1 MALWFDETYGGKIR
15 FGLRLKRS
23 LFQGKSEFQS
33 VDVVETE
40 EFGRALALEDAWM
53 TSERDEA
60 HYHEMIVHPALTCAK
75 RIERVLV
82 IGGGDGGTIREVL
95 RHPEVAHVTMVE
107 LDKMVVD
114 VCKEHLPSYGIPW
127 NDPRLHMQF
136 GDGIAYLKGYATG
149 DQGAPYDVILIDGSD
164 PVGPAEGLYA
174 SSFYESAKR
183 CLVPGG
189 VLVSQ
194 TESPIAMAEDF
205 TRIVKTLRTSFQRAD
220 PFFVPIPL
228 YPSGMWSFTFASD
241 ALDPAVFDDARA
253 ARIEEKSRYYNR
265 DIHRAAFAQPNFV
278 KTLLRS

>member
-23 LFQGKSEFQS
+23 LYQGKSEFQT

-60 HYHEMIVHPALTCAK
+60 HYHEMIVHPALTTAK
-75 RIERVLV
+75 KIARVLV

-95 RHPEVAHVTMVE
+95 RHPEVEHVTMVE
-107 LDKMVVD
+107 LDKLVTD
-114 VCKEHLPSYGIPW
+114 VCKEHLTSFGVPW
-127 NDPRLHMQF
+127 NDPRLDLQF
-136 GDGIAYLKGYATG
+136 GDGIAYLNNY
-149 DQGAPYDVILIDGSD
+149 QGELYDVILIDGSD

-174 SSFYESAKR
+174 SPFYASVRR

-189 VLVSQ
+189 VVASQ

-205 TRIVKTLRTSFQRAD
+205 ARIVKTLRTSFTRAE
-220 PFFVPIPL
+220 PYFVPIPL
-228 YPSGMWSFTFASD
+228 YPSGMWSFTYASD
-241 ALDPAVFDDARA
+241 SVDPMQLDEARA
-253 ARIEEKSRYYNR
+253 ARIEQDARYYNR
-265 DIHRAAFAQPNFV
+265 DIHRAAFAQPSFV
-278 KTLLRS
+278 RKLLK

>member
-1 MALWFDETYGGKIR
+1 MALWFDEIYNGKIR
-15 FGLRLKRS
+15 FGLRVKRS

-60 HYHEMIVHPALTCAK
+60 HYHEMIVHPALTSAK

-82 IGGGDGGTIREVL
+82 IGGGDGGTVREVL
-95 RHPEVAHVTMVE
+95 RHSEVKHVNMVE

-114 VCKEHLPSYGIPW
+114 VCKEHLPSFKVPW
-127 NDPRLHMQF
+127 NDPRLNVEF
-136 GDGIAYLKGYATG
+136 GDGIAWLKNYADGKGT
-149 DQGAPYDVILIDGSD
+149 PYDVIIIDGSD

-174 SSFYESAKR
+174 SPFYESAKK
-183 CLVPGG
+183 CLTPEG

-205 TRIVKTLRTSFQRAD
+205 VRIVKTLRTSFKRAE
-220 PFFVPIPL
+220 PYFVPIPL
-228 YPSGMWSFTFASD
+228 YPSGMWSFSFASD
-241 ALDPAVFDDARA
+241 HVDPRNFDEARA
-253 ARIEEKSRYYNR
+253 ARIETDARYYNR
-265 DIHRAAFAQPNFV
+265 DIHRAAFAQPSFV
-278 KTLLRS
+278 QKLLRS

>member
-1 MALWFDETYGGKIR
+1 MALWFDEIYNGKIR
-15 FGLRLKRS
+15 FGLRVKRS

-60 HYHEMIVHPALTCAK
+60 HYHEMIVHPALTSAK

-82 IGGGDGGTIREVL
+82 IGGGDGGTVREVL
-95 RHPEVAHVTMVE
+95 RYPEVKHVSMVE

-114 VCKEHLPSYGIPW
+114 VCKEHLPSFKVPW
-127 NDPRLHMQF
+127 TDPRLKIEF
-136 GDGIAYLKGYATG
+136 GDGIAWLKNYS
-149 DQGAPYDVILIDGSD
+149 GAPFDVILIDGSD

-174 SSFYESAKR
+174 SPFYESAKK
-183 CLVPGG
+183 CLTPEG

-205 TRIVKTLRTSFQRAD
+205 ARIVKTLRTSFKRAE

-228 YPSGMWSFTFASD
+228 YPSGMWSFSFASD
-241 ALDPAVFDDARA
+241 QIDPRDFDDARA
-253 ARIEEKSRYYNR
+253 ARIEAEARYYNR
-265 DIHRAAFAQPNFV
+265 DIHRAAFAQPSFV
-278 KTLLRS
+278 RKLLSS

>member
-1 MALWFDETYGGKIR
+1 MALWFDEIYNGKIR
-15 FGLRLKRS
+15 FGLRVKRS

-60 HYHEMIVHPALTCAK
+60 HYHEMIVHPALTSAK

-82 IGGGDGGTIREVL
+82 IGGGDGGTVREVL
-95 RHPEVAHVTMVE
+95 RYPEVKHVSMVE

-114 VCKEHLPSYGIPW
+114 VCKEHLPSFKVPW
-127 NDPRLHMQF
+127 NDPRLKVEF
-136 GDGIAYLKGYATG
+136 GDGIAWLKNYA
-149 DQGAPYDVILIDGSD
+149 GAPFDVILIDGSD

-174 SSFYESAKR
+174 SPFYESAKK
-183 CLVPGG
+183 CLTPEG

-205 TRIVKTLRTSFQRAD
+205 ARIVKTLRTSFKRAE
-220 PFFVPIPL
+220 PYFVPIPL
-228 YPSGMWSFTFASD
+228 YPSGMWSFSFASD
-241 ALDPAVFDDARA
+241 QIDPRNFDDARA
-253 ARIEEKSRYYNR
+253 ARIEAEARYYNR
-265 DIHRAAFAQPNFV
+265 DIHRAAFAQPSFV
-278 KTLLRS
+278 RKLLNG

>member
-1 MALWFDETYGGKIR
+1 MALWFDEIYNGKIR
-15 FGLRLKRS
+15 FGLRVKRS
-23 LFQGKSEFQS
+23 VFQGKSEFQS

-60 HYHEMIVHPALTCAK
+60 HYHEMIVHPALTSAE

-82 IGGGDGGTIREVL
+82 IGGGDGGTVREVL
-95 RHPEVAHVTMVE
+95 RYPEVKHVTMVE

-114 VCKEHLPSYGIPW
+114 VCKEHLPSFKVPW
-127 NDPRLHMQF
+127 NDPRLNVQF
-136 GDGIAYLKGYATG
+136 GDGIAYLKNYA
-149 DQGAPYDVILIDGSD
+149 GAPYDVILIDGSD

-174 SSFYESAKR
+174 SPFYESAKK
-183 CLVPGG
+183 CLSPKG

-205 TRIVKTLRTSFQRAD
+205 TRIVKTLRTSFKRAE
-220 PFFVPIPL
+220 PYFVPIPL

-241 ALDPAVFDDARA
+241 QIDPASFDDARA
-253 ARIEEKSRYYNR
+253 TRIEAEARYYNR
-265 DIHRAAFAQPNFV
+265 DIHRAAFAQPSFV
-278 KTLLRS
+278 RKLLRG

>member
-1 MALWFDETYGGKIR
+1 MALWFDEIYGGKIR
-15 FGLRLKRS
+15 FGLRVKRS

-60 HYHEMIVHPALTCAK
+60 HYHEMIVHPALTSAK
-75 RIERVLV
+75 RVERVLV
-82 IGGGDGGTIREVL
+82 IGGGDGGTVREVL
-95 RHPEVAHVTMVE
+95 RHPEVKHVTMVE

-114 VCKEHLPSYGIPW
+114 VCKEHLPSFGVPW
-127 NDPRLHMQF
+127 TDPRLSVQF
-136 GDGIAYLKGYATG
+136 GDGIAYLNNYRGE
-149 DQGAPYDVILIDGSD
+149 PYDVILIDGSD

-174 SSFYESAKR
+174 SPFYESAKR
-183 CLVPGG
+183 CLIPEG

-205 TRIVKTLRTSFQRAD
+205 ARIVKTLRTSFKRAE

-241 ALDPAVFDDARA
+241 SVDPRSFDDARA
-253 ARIEEKSRYYNR
+253 TRIEAEARYYNR
-265 DIHRAAFAQPNFV
+265 DIHQAAFAQPSFV
-278 KTLLRS
+278 KKLLLG